1 MKRLALAL
9 AFIGSAAHADPG
21 YLNQDGCHY
30 GTHDGW
36 RGRYHCHHA
45 ARSYYDGNR
54 GLRDHAPR
62 DRDRRR
68 DHRHS
73 HSSSNNDAMNILL
86 GIIVLDALLS
96 NK

>member
-9 AFIGSAAHADPG
+9 VFIGSAAQADPG
-21 YLNQDGCHY
+21 YLDHTGCHY

-36 RGRYHCHHA
+36 RGMYHCHHA

-54 GLRDHAPR
+54 GLRNHAPR
-62 DRDRRR
+62 DDRRP
-68 DHRHS
+68 RHT
-73 HSSSNNDAMNILL
+73 HQQHSSNNDALNLIL
-86 GIIVLDALLS
+86 GIVILDALLS

>member
-1 MKRLALAL
+1 MKRLAIAL
-9 AFIGSAAHADPG
+9 AFIGSAAQADPG

-30 GTHDGW
+30 GSSDGW
-36 RGRYHCHHA
+36 RGMYHCHHA

-54 GLRDHAPR
+54 GLRNHAPR
-62 DRDRRR
+62 DDHRDRRGHN
-68 DHRHS
+68 HRNN
-73 HSSSNNDAMNILL
+73 NNDALNIIL